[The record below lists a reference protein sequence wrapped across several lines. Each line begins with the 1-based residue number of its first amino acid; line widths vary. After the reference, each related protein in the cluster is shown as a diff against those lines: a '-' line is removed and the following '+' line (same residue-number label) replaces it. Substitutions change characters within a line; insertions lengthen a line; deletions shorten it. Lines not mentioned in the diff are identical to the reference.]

1 MGLWDLLFRW
11 KVVNDLNRDDLT
23 DEDELMDMMYVV
35 EDIQKNEELEKNKNK
50 KDDKW

>member
-1 MGLWDLLFRW
+1 MGLWVLLFRW
-11 KVVNDLNRDDLT
+11 KVVNDLTRDDLT